1 MRQSDGGDLA
11 PARLLRESRRMIE
24 HTLLC
29 LGPRGFYRM
38 AYVEWSGPA
47 AARPIVCVHGLT
59 RNGRDF
65 DKLATALAADER
77 IVCPDMPGRGRSDW
91 LDAADSYSYPTYL
104 GAIGALLA
112 RLDVAEIDWVGT
124 SMGGIIG
131 MFLAALPGT
140 PIRRLVL
147 NDIGAFIPA
156 TGLSRLGS
164 YVGSDPSFADFA
176 ALEADLR
183 RIAAPFGPLAPE
195 DWHHFAEISARRRP
209 DGTWGYA
216 YDPKIGNALKGEP
229 VDVDLWATWDALKV
243 PTLVLRGAESDLLRH
258 EDAIAMTARGPRA
271 RLVELPGIGHAP
283 ALMAPDQIAL
293 VRDFLRG

>member
-1 MRQSDGGDLA
+1 
-11 PARLLRESRRMIE
+11 MIE
-24 HTLLC
+24 RTLLC
-29 LGPRGFYRM
+29 LGPHGFYRM
-38 AYVEWSGPA
+38 AYVEWPGGQ

-65 DKLATALAADER
+65 DRLAAALAADACV
-77 IVCPDMPGRGRSDW
+77 VCPDMPGRGRSDW
-91 LDAADSYSYPTYL
+91 LDAAEAYAYPTYL
-104 GAIGALLA
+104 AAVAALLA

-131 MFLAALPGT
+131 MLLAALPGT
-140 PIRRLVL
+140 PIRRMVL
-147 NDIGAFIPA
+147 NDIGPLIPA
-156 TGLSRLGS
+156 AGVRRLAS
-164 YVGSDPSFADFA
+164 YVGTDPSFADVD

-195 DWHHFAEISARRRP
+195 DWRHLARVSTRVRP
-209 DGTWGYA
+209 DGTVGYA
-216 YDPKIGNALKGEP
+216 YDPRIGDALRQGELK
-229 VDVDLWATWDALKV
+229 DVDLWATWDAIKV

-258 EDAIAMTARGPRA
+258 EDALAMTERGPRA

-293 VRDFLRG
+293 VRDFLRR